1 MKKAVLQ
8 LQIQLE
14 ILGRVEIYLI
24 TSILDF
30 SSEENDFRAISAI
43 SANLPY

>member
-1 MKKAVLQ
+1 MKKAPLQ

-14 ILGRVEIYLI
+14 ILGCAEIYLI
-24 TSILDF
+24 TSISEF
-30 SSEENDFRAISAI
+30 SPKENDLPAISAT